1 MYEFKYF
8 FTMFP
13 KYIHFTMN
21 SLHLIINCLQNGDS
35 PTYNQFHEVDS
46 SFVPLPII
54 HGRSTKNKDEY
65 HTIERWKTLQK
76 KLKVVEGVEGFG
88 LSPLNDSKGRKI
100 SPKELWRAIV
110 LNGHIDNNGKH
121 LLQTLT
127 LNAIRDQWSTDIYV
141 GGIPVAYIRN
151 CVSSC
156 ESCKKH
162 SIWDETHNI
171 LLELLDETLDS
182 LVENTVF
189 FEGVINVDYTKI
201 TL

>member
-1 MYEFKYF
+1 MNPPMYEFKYF

-35 PTYNQFHEVDS
+35 PTYNQFHEADS

-54 HGRSTKNKDEY
+54 HGRSTKNKDEF
-65 HTIERWKTLQK
+65 HTIERWKALQK
-76 KLKVVEGVEGFG
+76 KMKVVEGVESFG

-100 SPKELWRAIV
+100 PPKKLWRAIV

-121 LLQTLT
+121 LSQTLT

-141 GGIPVAYIRN
+141 GGISAAYIRN
-151 CVSSC
+151 CVSYC
-156 ESCKKH
+156 EGCKKH
-162 SIWDETHNI
+162 SIWDEIHNVS
-171 LLELLDETLDS
+171 LELPDETLDS
-182 LVENTVF
+182 LCREHRVLRRR
-189 FEGVINVDYTKI
+189 YQR
-201 TL
+201 